1 MIVIAAEAVNA
12 RAPAGARSTEPLE
25 ALAAAIR
32 EAGPIRG
39 GLVPF
44 THVDGRLVAA
54 DPVGADP
61 LAAVLVGSLRDGVP
75 PVRWGIVVDDTG
87 RWRTAGPVPPARD
100 DGRAARALL
109 DIAGP
114 ALDIAR
120 SRRELLV
127 IRTGDPGADGLLDA
141 TAPLLA
147 GLLGELSPRQ
157 RILARMLLLDGLR
170 QADAADV
177 LGVSRATVSVM
188 VARGRIRA
196 IERLAGAVRAIVA
209 AAQQA
214 GGAAR

>member
-61 LAAVLVGSLRDGVP
+61 LAAVLVGSLRDG
-75 PVRWGIVVDDTG
+75 
-87 RWRTAGPVPPARD
+87 VPPARD